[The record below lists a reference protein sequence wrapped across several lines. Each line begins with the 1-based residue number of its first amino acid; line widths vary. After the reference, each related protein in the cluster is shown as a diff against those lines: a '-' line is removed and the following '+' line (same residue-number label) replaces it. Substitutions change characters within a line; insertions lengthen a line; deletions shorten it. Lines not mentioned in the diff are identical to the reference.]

1 MPGPGYVVQDTH
13 VEHLGCAVLRLVA
26 VVFVDVVLVEKLA
39 SDYRVEHTVDKMA
52 VAVVC
57 GKEVVAVVAAAAAAE
72 AAAVAGDWKMMAGF
86 PVEVVPLA
94 AEEVA
99 EGTVAVLQKPCQRGQ
114 VEGKAAFLAS
124 DFQADCLS

>member
-39 SDYRVEHTVDKMA
+39 SDYRVEHIVDKMA

-57 GKEVVAVVAAAAAAE
+57 GKEVVAVAAE